1 MPIKIYKPI
10 TPGRRGMSIIVNK
23 ELGKNKPLKGLT
35 RIKKNKGGRGNSG
48 RITVRH
54 QGGGARRR
62 IRLID
67 FKGDKFDIPATVVS
81 LEYDPNRN
89 ANIALLNYV
98 DGEKRYMIA
107 PLGLAKGD
115 QVISSIKNFKL
126 GAGNRFTL
134 EMIPPGTVV
143 NNVEIEPGKGG
154 KLARAAGNGIVIQV
168 VAGQYAQL
176 KMPSGEIRKVS
187 ENAWA
192 SIGAVSNEEYKHRN
206 LGKAGRSRWLGIRP
220 TVRGSAMNPVDHPYG
235 GGEGRQGRGTKRP
248 KTKWGKV
255 TGGRKTRSPKKYSN
269 NLIVARR
276 KTKKSK

>member
-176 KMPSGEIRKVS
+176 KMPSGEIRLIPK
-187 ENAWA
+187 ACLA
-192 SIGAVSNEEYKHRN
+192 TIGQVSNQEFRSVN
-206 LGKAGRSRWLGIRP
+206 CGKAGRMRNRGIRP
-220 TVRGSAMNPVDHPYG
+220 TVRGKAMNPVDHPHG
-235 GGEGRQGRGTKRP
+235 GGEGSNPIGLKKGP
-248 KTKWGKV
+248 KNVYGKKAMGV
-255 TGGRKTRSPKKYSN
+255 KTRRSN
-269 NLIVARR
+269 KVSNKLIISRR
-276 KTKKSK
+276 KGKRK